1 MRQNNIIPLLL
12 AGLCFV
18 IGCTGIYDNVKEF
31 GSAETIYAGKLDGV
45 QRIKYGFERIEV
57 DLYKQGRVPA
67 SEMNLGRS
75 TRTVIECEDFTEE
88 GHRRVIDS
96 LCSWINIT
104 GLTKSKNYTFTVYT
118 EDKYGNQ
125 SLPFTFDA
133 TPYTSENLAALSLVS
148 PKVTESVGSALVEWA
163 NPISSVAF
171 KIEDYTYNYKD
182 KDGKTMNG
190 GGEGDLPSFLVEN
203 INPNTDIN
211 VNMTCRTVPSRLNTS
226 DGTYSPIIDTVE
238 WSSSIVF
245 QVSPDAKPTIFLKAP
260 EQAFTYKYEDRAT
273 AFPMEFS
280 WAKISTASDYVL
292 KFSTS
297 SMFDTGKELEI
308 EVGNASAYSITY
320 DELAAFINSVPK
332 SRNLTMYWQVA
343 AKDLPEAT
351 LMNRKFS
358 QTRFPNLVGK
368 WEFNSAAEWYKAT
381 IGKDL
386 VPVGSG
392 DVVDSEYRPREDDKA
407 VTFPKGLYFR
417 LAHGLEEG
425 GLDYYTISFLFRKH
439 ADEHQG
445 IVCFENTQYGR
456 TQYFIRNNG
465 RPNLVSAS
473 VNDNYI
479 YGSFE
484 WHRFDFVNNSGQYS
498 VFADGMQLNQS
509 TSQAGRYYL
518 EREWFDCLT
527 TAGYSTNTVDV
538 ADIEIW
544 DMPLSGEELCTL
556 RGFQFVDRSEF
567 TILDFTKGVNDG
579 NINNILDGSY
589 ATTPW
594 IVDGIGSAFVTL
606 DLGKVRDLDHI
617 LIGGLVKQPALKHM
631 VISVSEDNPS
641 RMRDVGE
648 VNSSQQGSLH
658 TFIFPKDTRARYLK
672 ILIDQCYDTSA
683 NKRIHLSDIQ
693 VYEKIP
699 Q

>member
-1 MRQNNIIPLLL
+1 MRQINIFPLLL
-12 AGLCFV
+12 VGLLSV

-31 GSAETIYAGKLDGV
+31 GSSETIYAGKLDGV

-75 TRTVIECEDFTEE
+75 SKTVIECEDFDEE
-88 GHRRVIDS
+88 DHRRVIDS
-96 LCSWINIT
+96 LCSWVNIT
-104 GLTKSKNYTFTVYT
+104 GLTKPKSYTFTVYT
-118 EDKYGNQ
+118 EDQYGNQ
-125 SLPFTFDA
+125 SLPFTFSA

-182 KDGKTMNG
+182 KDGNTMNG

-203 INPNTDIN
+203 INPDTDIN
-211 VNMTCRTVPSRLNTS
+211 VNMVCRTVPSRLNTS
-226 DGTYSPIIDTVE
+226 DGTYSPIIDTVA
-238 WSSSIVF
+238 WSTSVVF
-245 QVSPDAKPTIFLKAP
+245 QVSSDAKPTIFLKAP
-260 EQAFTYKYEDRAT
+260 EPSFTYRYEDRAT

-292 KFSTS
+292 KFSTTS
-297 SMFDTGKELEI
+297 TFDTGKELEI
-308 EVGNASAYSITY
+308 EVGDVSSYNMSYET
-320 DELAAFINSVPK
+320 LAAFINSVPK

-351 LMNRKFS
+351 LMNRKLF

-381 IGKDL
+381 IGQDL

-392 DVVDSEYRPREDDKA
+392 DVVDSEYRPREDDAA

-417 LAHGLEEG
+417 LAHGLEDG
-425 GLDYYTISFLFRKH
+425 GRDYYTISFLFRKH
-439 ADEHQG
+439 ADDHQG
-445 IVCFENTQYGR
+445 IVCFENSQYGR

-473 VNDNYI
+473 INDNFI
-479 YGSFE
+479 YGSYE

-498 VFADGMQLNQS
+498 VFANGMQLNQS
-509 TSQAGRYYL
+509 TAQNGRYYL
-518 EREWFDCLT
+518 YNDWFDCLT
-527 TAGYSTNTVDV
+527 TSGYSTNTVDV

-556 RGFQFVDRSEF
+556 RGFQFVNRDEF
-567 TILDFTKGVNDG
+567 TILDYTRGVNDA
-579 NINNILDGSY
+579 NVNNILDGSY
-589 ATTPW
+589 STTPW

-617 LIGGLVKQPALKHM
+617 IIGCLVKQQPLKHM
-631 VISVSEDNPS
+631 VISVGEDSPT
-641 RMRDVGE
+641 RLRDVGE
-648 VNSSQQGSLH
+648 INSSKQGSLH
-658 TFIFPKDTRARYLK
+658 TFIFPKNTRARYLK
-672 ILIDQCYDTSA
+672 ILVDQTYDTSS
-683 NKRIHLSDIQ
+683 NMRIHISDIQ
-693 VYEKIP
+693 VYEKIQP
-699 Q
+699 